1 MRLSVDRNDPG
12 YAAWAA
18 EPVVRVLFNGQVLSD
33 CRTADEELGLAVVM
47 RRDDA
52 GALVAVGGELATDTL
67 RGTVQIER
75 IAKDAQP

>member
-12 YAAWAA
+12 YAVWASG
-18 EPVVRVLFNGQVLSD
+18 PLVRVLLNNHVLSD
-33 CRTADEELGLAVVM
+33 CITADEELGLAVVM

-52 GALVAVGGELATDTL
+52 GALVTVGGELATDTL